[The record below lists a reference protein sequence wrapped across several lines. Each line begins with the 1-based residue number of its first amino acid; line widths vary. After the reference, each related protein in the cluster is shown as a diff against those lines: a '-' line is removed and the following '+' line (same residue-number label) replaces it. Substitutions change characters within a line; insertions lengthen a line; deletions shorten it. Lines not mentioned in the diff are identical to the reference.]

1 MLRLASPSFLNSNG
15 SLRIMFLSQL
25 LLLQKPTFV
34 QEDLS
39 GSPTP
44 FTRRRRWWD
53 LPNSRT
59 RRGAR
64 TTIGSSTSL
73 SITTT
78 RDEDME
84 HKRSASFVSSSVAII
99 RSARLSSSP
108 SIQKIHMPS
117 TSTLVQDFDQRKRCS
132 AANQSTGSP

>member
-1 MLRLASPSFLNSNG
+1 
-15 SLRIMFLSQL
+15 MFLSQL

-59 RRGAR
+59 RRGVR

-73 SITTT
+73 SISTN
-78 RDEDME
+78 RDDGME
-84 HKRSASFVSSSVAII
+84 HIGSAFLFCSSGGII
-99 RSARLSSSP
+99 RRARRSSSP
-108 SIQKIHMPS
+108 LIEKIHMPS
-117 TSTLVQDFDQRKRCS
+117 TFTFQQYFV
-132 AANQSTGSP
+132 

>member
-44 FTRRRRWWD
+44 FMRRRRWWD
-53 LPNSRT
+53 LPNTST
-59 RRGAR
+59 SQGAR
-64 TTIGSSTSL
+64 TTTGSSSSL

-84 HKRSASFVSSSVAII
+84 HERSVSFFSSSGAII
-99 RSARLSSSP
+99 RSARRSSSP

-117 TSTLVQDFDQRKRCS
+117 TSTFVQDFDQRERCS
-132 AANQSTGSP
+132 ATNQSTGSP